1 MALQSLVE
9 RAFDSIVII
18 INSPENVKM
27 QQITTPANPVDIF
40 MLVWAIRKQGAPRDT
55 TNAAMLTFQRS

>member
-9 RAFDSIVII
+9 RAFDPIV
-18 INSPENVKM
+18 INSPENVKI

-55 TNAAMLTFQRS
+55 TNAAMLTF